1 MLEWEGNS
9 KTLVLNNTL
18 QASLIS
24 TAEHVS
30 FTENDLRCVH
40 LPHVR

>member
-9 KTLVLNNTL
+9 KTLLLNNTL

-40 LPHVR
+40 LQHVR